1 MLKLGMFWLLGEF
14 GVMVK
19 HQVFCSVFV
28 DRVSVPF
35 LGVVSDE
42 ALAGGLP
49 VLALA
54 TCTSVEACF
63 SSLFRADS
71 LASLVTP
78 PKDTAVM
85 ATRMPMMTMTMRSSM
100 IVKALEVVEVLE
112 ALGVVETLFVC

>member
-1 MLKLGMFWLLGEF
+1 MLLSLASTAMVIVVGQLALVAVWMSEPFVNGQPPSEIVTESLVMMKLGMFWLLGEF

-19 HQVFCSVFV
+19 LQVFCSVFV

-42 ALAGGLP
+42 AFAGGLP

-54 TCTSVEACF
+54 TSTSVEACF

-71 LASLVTP
+71 LADLV
-78 PKDTAVM
+78 
-85 ATRMPMMTMTMRSSM
+85 MP
-100 IVKALEVVEVLE
+100 L
-112 ALGVVETLFVC
+112 

>member
-1 MLKLGMFWLLGEF
+1 MVLVAGQLDLVAVWIGAPEVNGQPPSEMALESLVMLKLGMFWLLGEF

-54 TCTSVEACF
+54 ISTSVEACF

-71 LASLVTP
+71 LADLV
-78 PKDTAVM
+78 
-85 ATRMPMMTMTMRSSM
+85 MP
-100 IVKALEVVEVLE
+100 L
-112 ALGVVETLFVC
+112 

>member
-1 MLKLGMFWLLGEF
+1 MVWILEDGQPPSEIVPESLVMLKLGMFWLLGEF

-42 ALAGGLP
+42 AFAGGLP
-49 VLALA
+49 VSNSVIV
-54 TCTSVEACF
+54 TSVEACF

-71 LASLVTP
+71 LADLV
-78 PKDTAVM
+78 
-85 ATRMPMMTMTMRSSM
+85 MP
-100 IVKALEVVEVLE
+100 L
-112 ALGVVETLFVC
+112 

>member
-1 MLKLGMFWLLGEF
+1 MVLVAGQLDLVAVWIGAPEVNGQPPSEIVPESLVMLKLGMFWLLGEF

-54 TCTSVEACF
+54 TSTSVEACF

-71 LASLVTP
+71 LADLV
-78 PKDTAVM
+78 
-85 ATRMPMMTMTMRSSM
+85 MP
-100 IVKALEVVEVLE
+100 L
-112 ALGVVETLFVC
+112 

>member
-1 MLKLGMFWLLGEF
+1 MALVAGQLDLVAVWIGAPEVNGQPPSEIVPESLVMLKLGMFWLLGEF

-42 ALAGGLP
+42 AFAGGLP

-54 TCTSVEACF
+54 TSTSVEACF

-71 LASLVTP
+71 LANLV
-78 PKDTAVM
+78 
-85 ATRMPMMTMTMRSSM
+85 MP
-100 IVKALEVVEVLE
+100 L
-112 ALGVVETLFVC
+112 

>member
-1 MLKLGMFWLLGEF
+1 MKGQPPSWMVPLSLVMLKLGMFWLLGEF

-42 ALAGGLP
+42 AFAGGLP

-54 TCTSVEACF
+54 ISTSVEACF

-71 LASLVTP
+71 LADLV
-78 PKDTAVM
+78 
-85 ATRMPMMTMTMRSSM
+85 MP
-100 IVKALEVVEVLE
+100 L
-112 ALGVVETLFVC
+112 

>member
-1 MLKLGMFWLLGEF
+1 MRLSLASTARVRVDGHEALVMVWILGDGQPPYWIVLVTLVMLKLGMFWLLGEF

-54 TCTSVEACF
+54 TSTSVEACF

-71 LASLVTP
+71 LADLV
-78 PKDTAVM
+78 
-85 ATRMPMMTMTMRSSM
+85 MP
-100 IVKALEVVEVLE
+100 L
-112 ALGVVETLFVC
+112 